1 MSVEIEDLH
10 FSYGSHEVLKGAS
23 LSAESGEIM
32 YVLGPNG
39 VGKTTLFRC
48 LMGHIRPSSGKV
60 LINGRPIFAYSA
72 QELAKEVAYIPQAC
86 VPSFNY
92 SVRQIA
98 AMGRTAHLSLF
109 AAPSE
114 NDYQITDAALE
125 KLGIRQLA
133 DCGISEISGGERQLA
148 LIARAL
154 AQEANILIMDE
165 PTSNL
170 DYGNQLRVQ
179 SLMRTLAHE
188 GMLVLMSSHNPQ
200 FALHF
205 ADRVAAISDGKSIAC
220 GKPAELINSSLLLHL
235 YGVSVEVSNGLLLPK
250 V

>member
-1 MSVEIEDLH
+1 MSVEIKDLH

-23 LSAESGEIM
+23 FSASRGEIM

-39 VGKTTLFRC
+39 AGKTTLFRC
-48 LMGHIRPSSGKV
+48 LMGHIKPSSGKV
-60 LINGRPIFAYSA
+60 LINGKPTDYYSA
-72 QELAKEVAYIPQAC
+72 QELAREVAYIPQSC

-98 AMGRTAHLSLF
+98 AMGRTSHLSLF
-109 AAPSE
+109 ASPSE
-114 NDYQITDAALE
+114 NDYRITDAALE
-125 KLGIRQLA
+125 RLGIRQLA

-154 AQEANILIMDE
+154 AQEAKILIMDE

-170 DYGNQLRVQ
+170 DYGNQIRVQ

-205 ADRVAAISDGKSIAC
+205 ADRVTAISDGKSIAC
-220 GKPAELINSSLLLHL
+220 GKPDEVINSSLILKL
-235 YGVSVEVSNGLLLPK
+235 YSASVTVSNGLLIPE

>member
-10 FSYGSHEVLKGAS
+10 FSYSSHEVLKGFS
-23 LSAESGEIM
+23 LSASRGEIM

-39 VGKTTLFRC
+39 AGKTTLFRC
-48 LMGHIRPSSGKV
+48 LMGHIKPSSGKV
-60 LINGRPIFAYSA
+60 LINGKPTDNYSS
-72 QELAKEVAYIPQAC
+72 QELAREVAYIPQSC

-98 AMGRTAHLSLF
+98 AMGRTSHLSLF
-109 AAPSE
+109 ASPSE
-114 NDYQITDAALE
+114 KDYRITDAALE

-154 AQEANILIMDE
+154 SQEAKILLMDE

-205 ADRVAAISDGKSIAC
+205 ADRVAAISGGKSIAC
-220 GKPAELINSSLLLHL
+220 GKPEEVINSSLLSEL
-235 YGVSVEVSNGLLLPK
+235 YGVSVKVSNGLLLPE

>member
-10 FSYGSHEVLKGAS
+10 FSYSSHEVLKGFS
-23 LSAESGEIM
+23 LSASRGEIM

-39 VGKTTLFRC
+39 AGKTTLFRC
-48 LMGHIRPSSGKV
+48 LMGHIKPSSGKV
-60 LINGRPIFAYSA
+60 LINGKPTDNYSS
-72 QELAKEVAYIPQAC
+72 QELAREVAYIPQSC

-98 AMGRTAHLSLF
+98 AMGRTSHLSLF
-109 AAPSE
+109 ASPSE
-114 NDYQITDAALE
+114 KDYRITDAALE

-154 AQEANILIMDE
+154 SQEAKILIMDE

-205 ADRVAAISDGKSIAC
+205 ADRVAAISGGKSIAC
-220 GKPAELINSSLLLHL
+220 GKPEEVINSSLLSEL
-235 YGVSVEVSNGLLLPK
+235 YGGSVKVSNGLLLPE

>member
-10 FSYGSHEVLKGAS
+10 FSYSSHEVLKGFS
-23 LSAESGEIM
+23 LSASRGEIM

-39 VGKTTLFRC
+39 AGKTTLFRC
-48 LMGHIRPSSGKV
+48 LMGHIKPSSGKV
-60 LINGRPIFAYSA
+60 LINGKPTDNYSS
-72 QELAKEVAYIPQAC
+72 QELAREVAYIPQSC

-98 AMGRTAHLSLF
+98 AMGRTSHLSLF
-109 AAPSE
+109 ASPSE
-114 NDYQITDAALE
+114 KDYRITDAALE

-154 AQEANILIMDE
+154 SQEAKILIMDE

-205 ADRVAAISDGKSIAC
+205 ADRVAAISGGKSIAC
-220 GKPAELINSSLLLHL
+220 GKPEEVINSSLLSEL
-235 YGVSVEVSNGLLLPK
+235 YGVSVKVSNGLLLPE